1 MYQNFSTKNKRMSDF
16 CEKNKDLQKK
26 KREKLGI
33 RNEELG
39 IRNEELGIRNWGWVI
54 VGMERRECV

>member
-26 KREKLGI
+26 REK
-33 RNEELG
+33 N
-39 IRNEELGIRNWGWVI
+39 
-54 VGMERRECV
+54 